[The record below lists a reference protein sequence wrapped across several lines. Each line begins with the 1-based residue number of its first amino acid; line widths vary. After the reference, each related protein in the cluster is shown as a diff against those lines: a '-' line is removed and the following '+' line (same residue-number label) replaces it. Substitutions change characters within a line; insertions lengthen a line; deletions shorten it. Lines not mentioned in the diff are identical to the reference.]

1 MSQSQ
6 SPPDS
11 RSSDQAEPLCG
22 DFTEIPPSESPN
34 SSTMGG
40 LIAISQSD
48 PILIARPQPRKTAEV
63 TKASSQPSG
72 GAAIGQTLFFLLAMA
87 SMLAAA
93 RFAMP
98 TIVEEIRYSWHRG
111 ELRAKYE
118 ASGDGLKNVSLS
130 ALSEAYQMVTQ
141 HVGPSVVHIEVIRQ
155 ADDSQARV
163 AKLLGANFSDDFSPL
178 SDQGSG
184 VVIDGDGY
192 VMTNY
197 HVIADGSQIQ
207 VGLSDG
213 RRVPATVVGTDR
225 LTDLALL
232 KISADRLIPIRWGDS
247 DLCEVGSPVW
257 AVGSPF
263 GLDRTVTFGILSG
276 KHRVVKA
283 STRYQDFMQSDAA
296 VNPGNSGGPLVDAN
310 GELVGINTAIVGDT
324 FRGVSFSIPSNVVKS
339 VYERLRATGRVD
351 RGWLGV
357 ALDEVPDEMV
367 IGDDYRVRGVI
378 ITGLAGGDSPAARG
392 GAQAG
397 DMIIRLNDQPIED
410 VGHMMRVTGNLAAG
424 TRIKLDVVRGEGQV
438 VLELIVGARPESV
451 SMR

>member
-1 MSQSQ
+1 
-6 SPPDS
+6 
-11 RSSDQAEPLCG
+11 
-22 DFTEIPPSESPN
+22 
-34 SSTMGG
+34 
-40 LIAISQSD
+40 
-48 PILIARPQPRKTAEV
+48 
-63 TKASSQPSG
+63 
-72 GAAIGQTLFFLLAMA
+72 
-87 SMLAAA
+87 
-93 RFAMP
+93 
-98 TIVEEIRYSWHRG
+98 VEEIRYSWHRG

-118 ASGDGLKNVSLS
+118 ASGDGLKNVSLG

-155 ADDSQARV
+155 ADESQAHV
-163 AKLLGANFSDDFSPL
+163 AKLLGTNFSDDFSPL

-213 RRVPATVVGTDR
+213 RRVPATVVGTDP

-367 IGDDYRVRGVI
+367 VGDDYRVRGAI

-397 DMIIRLNDQPIED
+397 DIIIRLNDQPIED

-438 VLELIVGARPESV
+438 VLELVVGARPESL